1 MGFGYF
7 MYSHS
12 LVPVIDLW
20 ISGRDKVGI
29 RALIAIVELW
39 CIVLCSIFTTT
50 AIRLSNIILSFL
62 LPVFCIVSI
71 PLWCFD
77 FIWFVFS
84 EREVEHEMLLLLKQ
98 LMMLNSSFRTKLLSL
113 LLDEEG
119 EVEVEAELGLN
130 QELLLR

>member
-20 ISGRDKVGI
+20 FSGRDKVGI

-39 CIVLCSIFTTT
+39 CIVLCFLFTTA
-50 AIRLSNIILSFL
+50 AIRLSNIILSVL
-62 LPVFCIVSI
+62 LPIICVVSV

-77 FIWFVFS
+77 FIWLS
-84 EREVEHEMLLLLKQ
+84 SLKE
-98 LMMLNSSFRTKLLSL
+98 K
-113 LLDEEG
+113 
-119 EVEVEAELGLN
+119 
-130 QELLLR
+130 

>member
-29 RALIAIVELW
+29 RALIAIVKLRN
-39 CIVLCSIFTTT
+39 IVLCVLFTIA
-50 AIRLSNIILSFL
+50 AIRLSNIGFVIFAPSILRCVCS
-62 LPVFCIVSI
+62 IVV
-71 PLWCFD
+71 FD

-84 EREVEHEMLLLLKQ
+84 RREVEHEMLLLLKQ